1 VKNKKYNNVILP
13 LILSLA
19 ISACGGSNEKVSEKT
34 TDITAP
40 IITLIGDDVLT
51 ISLGDTFQ
59 EPGSTVTDNVDTG
72 LIASASGNVD
82 SSTPGSYTIT
92 YNTTD
97 VAGNTTT
104 ITRTVIVETVP
115 DNESPII
122 TLIGDATI
130 NLTLGDS
137 YTEEGVTITDN
148 IDNID
153 NDMSTTTSGSVDT
166 NTIGSYI
173 ITYSATD
180 TAGNTATVTR
190 TVIVEDIT
198 ILPIGDGYIF
208 HSANDDSYYI
218 EYWGDT
224 WGTDTVYT
232 DETTDTTY
240 AKALEISKSAAW
252 GTVVAWGNEPENTI
266 DISAY
271 THAKFKIK
279 TDSFTSVEVSVQST
293 TLPESKIIYNI
304 SSGLDLG
311 NGWFEMQVALPA
323 FTDMTWFGLNFI
335 GDAGTTVLL
344 ADVYFTTLDEEPVE
358 GPPEAA
364 PTPPAYTDNEVIVL
378 YSDSLSQDNFIGVWN
393 ANWWNAPI
401 YSTGNINGDNFAKY
415 EITAGGVEGGV
426 TGLEFGFEIEPL
438 DASST
443 TTWNFDLFVE
453 PGISKIEVQLVSKDG
468 GAKYIIENPT
478 TGAWSNHKLLFADL
492 IDNDGAGIGV
502 LNSGALQSIGIQL
515 WGQAGQAIFVDNI
528 YFSGQ
533 SVSYDLAV
541 TITDDNNVALANA
554 TVSVGNV
561 SANTDTSGIATLH
574 LPEGEHKVI
583 ANATGFG
590 LTQGNQ
596 RIAGGDTSFSLSVIP
611 LNDGPSVSAPI
622 PTDSN
627 DDAFVIYSDA
637 LTVDKTISFWS
648 DNWWNAPTFSEITI
662 AGDNIAKLQIIPDG
676 TSGGVTGVQYG
687 IQDGVVD
694 VSTKTGLRFD
704 MYASSGITRAVFQ
717 IVSKTGPGIST
728 ITTVVSDQWVTVEL
742 PFADLV
748 DSTGNFDSAVLTQLG
763 IQLWGSTSDAFYI
776 DNIYFY

>member
-1 VKNKKYNNVILP
+1 MKNKKYNNVMLP

-19 ISACGGSNEKVSEKT
+19 ISACGGSNEKAAEKAVEKT

-51 ISLGDTFQ
+51 ILLGNTFQ

-92 YNTTD
+92 YTATD
-97 VAGNTTT
+97 VAGNKTT
-104 ITRTVIVETVP
+104 I
-115 DNESPII
+115 
-122 TLIGDATI
+122 
-130 NLTLGDS
+130 
-137 YTEEGVTITDN
+137 
-148 IDNID
+148 
-153 NDMSTTTSGSVDT
+153 
-166 NTIGSYI
+166 
-173 ITYSATD
+173 
-180 TAGNTATVTR
+180 TR

-198 ILPIGDGYIF
+198 IPPIGDGYIF

-224 WGTDTVYT
+224 WGTGTVYT
-232 DETTDTTY
+232 DAPTDTTY
-240 AKALEISKSAAW
+240 AKALEISKSADW

-271 THAKFKIK
+271 THAKFKVK
-279 TDSFTSVEVSVQST
+279 TDSFTSVEVFVQST
-293 TLPESKIIYNI
+293 TLPESKVTYNI
-304 SSGLDLG
+304 SSGLDLN

-323 FTDMTWFGLNFI
+323 FTDMAWFALNFI

-344 ADVYFTTLDEEPVE
+344 ADVYFTTLDKDPIE

-364 PTPPAYTDNEVIVL
+364 PTPPAYIDNEVIVL
-378 YSDSLSQDNFIGVWN
+378 YSDSLSQDSFIGVWN

-438 DASST
+438 DAST
-443 TTWNFDLFVE
+443 TTTLNFDLYVE

-478 TGAWSNHKLLFADL
+478 TGAWSNHELLFADL
-492 IDNDGAGIGV
+492 IDNDGSGIGV

-533 SVSYDLAV
+533 SASYDLAV
-541 TITDDNNVALANA
+541 TITDDNNAALANA
-554 TVSVGNV
+554 VVSVGNV
-561 SANTDTSGIATLH
+561 SANTDASGIATLN

-590 LTQGNQ
+590 VVQGNQ
-596 RIAGGDTSFSLSVIP
+596 RIDGGDASFSLSVKP

-637 LTVDKTISFWS
+637 LTVDKAISFWS
-648 DNWWNAPTFSEITI
+648 DPWWNPPTFSEISI
-662 AGDNIAKLQIIPDG
+662 AGDQIAKLQITPDG
-676 TSGGVTGVQYG
+676 LAGGVTGIQYG
-687 IQDGVVD
+687 IQDGAVD

-704 MYASSGITRAVFQ
+704 MYATSGLTKAVFQ
-717 IVSKTGPGIST
+717 IVSEGGIGVST
-728 ITTVVSDQWVTVEL
+728 MEPVVTDQWVTVEL
-742 PFADLV
+742 PFTDFGDV
-748 DSTGNFDSAVLTQLG
+748 NPAVLTQLG
-763 IQLWGSTSDAFYI
+763 VALHGSTSDALYV